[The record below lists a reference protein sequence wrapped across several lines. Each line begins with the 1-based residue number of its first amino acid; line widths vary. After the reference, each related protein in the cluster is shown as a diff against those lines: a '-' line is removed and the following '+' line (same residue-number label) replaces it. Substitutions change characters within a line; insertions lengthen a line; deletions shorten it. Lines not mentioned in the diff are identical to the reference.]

1 MSAKRRGPERL
12 LAGKGVPNKDPG
24 DRDYWPPEVD
34 PLAKPTGRP
43 RKKKGKRVEREHGRP
58 KDSGRS
64 GA

>member
-12 LAGKGVPNKDPG
+12 LAGKGVPNKNRG
-24 DRDYWPPEVD
+24 DRDYWPSEVD

-43 RKKKGKRVEREHGRP
+43 RKKGKRVEREHGRP
-58 KDSGRS
+58 KDTGRS